1 MESRAGAEPFEIA
14 KTERESLEAH
24 CICQSLSEL
33 DPNAVE
39 ALKLVPVLVQN
50 KKRNSGFKVKKKNI
64 WQNVFLFSFL

>member
-33 DPNAVE
+33 DPNAVAQE
-39 ALKLVPVLVQN
+39 CAPNLDSLV
-50 KKRNSGFKVKKKNI
+50 KRYLEVREVI
-64 WQNVFLFSFL
+64 MMLL